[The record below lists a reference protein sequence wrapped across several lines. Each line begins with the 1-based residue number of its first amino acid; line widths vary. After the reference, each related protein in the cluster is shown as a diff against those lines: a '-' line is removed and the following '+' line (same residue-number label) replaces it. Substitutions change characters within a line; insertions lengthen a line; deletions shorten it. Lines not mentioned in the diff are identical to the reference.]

1 MMAECCSDYNFDEKT
16 FLQCVNHHAGPLL
29 AAGRKI
35 EGKDDLP
42 TVKVL
47 TRPLLA
53 WLCHYSHLLESTL
66 DDFGAQHNQRF
77 AGLRE
82 STFTVHWLSRILNEL
97 LHLSIRLDSY
107 QLVYQPREPLCE
119 GISTAMDRL
128 RWILC
133 DALQCLRTH
142 NDLLD
147 SQLPDSQWP
156 ADQYDKLFHLG
167 PVDGRFLGRLPR
179 DYQYGSEA
187 NRWEERSKSHIVHMA
202 TLLLRTID
210 TPAFHQDG
218 CPTPK
223 QFIDK
228 LAGHSANPCSE
239 EKLRPIGDRMYY
251 LRSLYDSFII
261 NTALEQNDEDLR
273 PLRGSIAAMYHLMT
287 VAADLS
293 HYLEHFAVK
302 AEDDSRVR
310 CEKLCPLLG
319 DTLRLAAGL
328 SQSDE
333 PLGKRLID
341 RYGRRDEIVVRAPLY
356 KGFHHRPTHRLAI
369 IARHYRTS
377 LIAEINGVRYDASV
391 PLALTMANGY
401 LDCQK
406 KEWLDEQLQKHP
418 RLLSEPDGTDDKSL
432 AERITEIVLLLDKEG
447 SLEIT
452 SKSISLRKDLSLSA
466 GGSFRNLLF
475 DEFTHLLGT
484 GQINIDLE
492 IPICYKGDQRA
503 LADVKKLAT
512 EYNYGEDSHGND
524 VPLPSELRYIWGE
537 R

>member
-1 MMAECCSDYNFDEKT
+1 MAEYSSEGNFDEET
-16 FLQCVNHHAGPLL
+16 FLQCINHYAGPLL
-29 AAGRKI
+29 AAARKI
-35 EGKDDLP
+35 EGKDDQP

-66 DDFGAQHNQRF
+66 DDFGAQHSQRF

-82 STFTVHWLSRILNEL
+82 STFTVHWLSQILNEL
-97 LHLSIRLDSY
+97 LHMSIRLDSY
-107 QLVYQPREPLCE
+107 QLVCQSQGPLRE

-133 DALQCLRTH
+133 EALQYLRTH
-142 NDLLD
+142 GDLFD
-147 SQLPDSQWP
+147 CRRPT
-156 ADQYDKLFHLG
+156 DQYDKLFHLG
-167 PVDGRFLGRLPR
+167 PVDGKFLGRLPY
-179 DYQYGSEA
+179 DYQHDSQA

-210 TPAFHQDG
+210 DPAFHQNC
-218 CPTPK
+218 CPAPQ
-223 QFIDK
+223 QFLDK
-228 LAGHSANPCSE
+228 LTGCSANPCSE
-239 EKLRPIGDRMYY
+239 DKLRPIGGRMYY
-251 LRSLYDSFII
+251 LRSLYDSFIV
-261 NTALEQNDEDLR
+261 NTVLEQSDEDIK
-273 PLRGSIAAMYHLMT
+273 PLRGSIAAMFHLMK
-287 VAADLS
+287 VAADLA

-302 AEDDSRVR
+302 AEDDSRER
-310 CEKLCPLLG
+310 CQKLCPLLG
-319 DTLRLAAGL
+319 DTLQLAAQFL
-328 SQSDE
+328 RSVE
-333 PLGKRLID
+333 PLGKLLID
-341 RYGRRDEIVVRAPLY
+341 RYGHRDEIVVRAPLY

-377 LIAEINGVRYDASV
+377 LVAEINGVRYDASI

-406 KEWLDEQLQKHP
+406 KEWLDGQLQKYP
-418 RLLSEPDGTDDKSL
+418 QLLHGPDATDGKSL
-432 AERITEIVLLLDKEG
+432 HDRVSEIVLFLEEAG
-447 SLEIT
+447 SLELT
-452 SKSISLRKDLSLSA
+452 SKSISLRKNLSLSA

-492 IPICYKGDQRA
+492 IPVRYRGDQRA
-503 LADVKKLAT
+503 LADVKKLAD
-512 EYNYGEDSHGND
+512 EYNYGEDNRGND